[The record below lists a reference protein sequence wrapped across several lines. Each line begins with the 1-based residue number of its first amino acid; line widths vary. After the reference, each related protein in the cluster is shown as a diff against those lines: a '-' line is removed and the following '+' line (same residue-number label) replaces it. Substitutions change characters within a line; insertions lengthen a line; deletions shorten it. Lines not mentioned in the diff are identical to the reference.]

1 MPQTLSARLQIGG
14 DPTPGWNYLP
24 LHLLQTRPPRSTHA
38 EVKLDAPID
47 ALGDLWPVFRHCR
60 ELCGTGA
67 RFTVRRA
74 PPGRL
79 KLQDVLKILNLCG
92 FEPVEGQAGTSP
104 EILVTYAVE
113 RVPQSLSCTVVIPCR
128 NEADNV
134 SGLVRRTP
142 DMGTRTEILFVDG
155 SSTDGTPD
163 LVLSEISASPGR
175 DIKLLH
181 QSDSAGGKAA
191 AVFQGFDAATGD
203 VVMILDADMT
213 VAPED
218 LPRFFFAIAEN
229 AADFANGSRF
239 LYPMEQGAMHL
250 LNNAGNRTFCLCLG
264 WLLGSHI
271 TDTLCGTKAMR
282 RSNWMKIRAARHLF
296 GGHDPWGDFDLL
308 LGAGYSGLRIVDV
321 PIVYGAR
328 VAGES
333 KMRPFAHGLDLA
345 KTCFAGLKVLKL
357 DRPTRPLHE

>member
-1 MPQTLSARLQIGG
+1 MITVQDVELRAGARL
-14 DPTPGWNYLP
+14 L
-24 LHLLQTRPPRSTHA
+24 
-38 EVKLDAPID
+38 
-47 ALGDLWPVFRHCR
+47 
-60 ELCGTGA
+60 
-67 RFTVRRA
+67 
-74 PPGRL
+74 
-79 KLQDVLKILNLCG
+79 LQDVTFRVQPGDRIALMLPNCPQYVIAYYGTLL
-92 FEPVEGQAGTSP
+92 AGA
-104 EILVTYAVE
+104 I
-113 RVPQSLSCTVVIPCR
+113 VVQINP
-128 NEADNV
+128 
-134 SGLVRRTP
+134 LYTP
-142 DMGTRTEILFVDG
+142 REL
-155 SSTDGTPD
+155 
-163 LVLSEISASPGR
+163 E
-175 DIKLLH
+175 
-181 QSDSAGGKAA
+181 
-191 AVFQGFDAATGD
+191 
-203 VVMILDADMT
+203 
-213 VAPED
+213 
-218 LPRFFFAIAEN
+218 
-229 AADFANGSRF
+229 
-239 LYPMEQGAMHL
+239 HL